1 MARIDSVNPEHF
13 DDPVAAYDRLAAHYP
28 DLSRRRELYL
38 RGIER
43 EIISRIPPRSRSLLD
58 IGAGDG
64 TRTAPITS
72 ASGVHRIVLLE
83 PSTQMRAHGRSNPDL
98 GSNRDLTADSAM
110 KIPGANVEA
119 SSEGAPFVSP
129 VSQVTTENNRVPEG
143 RHMTDPRASADSA
156 HVEIWPIRAEDLTA
170 KHLTE
175 HFDVV
180 TCLWNVLGHIS
191 AENRQRTLGAV
202 AQLLCA
208 NGKFFLDV
216 NHRYNLRAYGFL
228 PTCARW
234 IRDHLF
240 GNESNGDVVA
250 KWNVDDLT
258 ITTYGHVFTHREIAR
273 LAAAAGLELE
283 ERIVIDYENGGI
295 RQYAFQGNL
304 LYVFRRSSRIDSS
317 SAPETS

>member
-13 DDPVAAYDRLAAHYP
+13 DDPVAAYDRLAAHYA

-38 RGIER
+38 RGVEG
-43 EIISRIPPRSRSLLD
+43 EIITRIPSRSRSLLD

-64 TRTAPITS
+64 TRTARITS
-72 ASGVHRIVLLE
+72 ASGIHRIVLLE
-83 PSTQMRAHGRSNPDL
+83 PSTQMRTHRNSQPD
-98 GSNRDLTADSAM
+98 SANYPDLTAHSAM
-110 KIPGANVEA
+110 KILGANGEVG
-119 SSEGAPFVSP
+119 SEGATFVSP
-129 VSQVTTENNRVPEG
+129 GREPWVATENNRVPEG
-143 RHMTDPRASADSA
+143 RHTRASGDSA

-170 KHLTE
+170 KPLTE
-175 HFDVV
+175 PFDVI

-191 AENRQRTLGAV
+191 AENRQHTLCAV
-202 AQLLCA
+202 AQLLCP

-216 NHRYNLRAYGFL
+216 NHRYNLQAYGVL

-240 GNESNGDVVA
+240 RSESNGDVVA

-258 ITTYGHVFTHREIAR
+258 ISTYGHVFTHPEIAR

-283 ERIVIDYENGGI
+283 ERILIDYGNGGI

-317 SAPETS
+317 SAPQTS

>member
-13 DDPVAAYDRLAAHYP
+13 DDPVAAYDRLAAHYA

-38 RGIER
+38 RGVER
-43 EIISRIPPRSRSLLD
+43 EVISRIPPRSRSLLD

-64 TRTAPITS
+64 TRTARITS
-72 ASGVHRIVLLE
+72 ASGIHRIVLLE
-83 PSTQMRAHGRSNPDL
+83 PSNKMRTHGRSNPDL

-110 KIPGANVEA
+110 KIRGANIEA
-119 SSEGAPFVSP
+119 SSEGATFISP
-129 VSQVTTENNRVPEG
+129 GREPWVATETERVPEG
-143 RHMTDPRASADSA
+143 RQTQPSGHSA

-170 KHLTE
+170 KGLTE
-175 HFDVV
+175 HFDVI

-191 AENRQRTLGAV
+191 AENRHRALCAV
-202 AQLLCA
+202 RELLCP

-216 NHRYNLRAYGFL
+216 NHRYNLQAYGVL
-228 PTCARW
+228 PTFGRW

-240 GNESNGDVVA
+240 RNESNGDVVA
-250 KWNVDDLT
+250 KWTIRDANVST
-258 ITTYGHVFTHREIAR
+258 HGHVFTHREIMR

-283 ERIVIDYENGGI
+283 ERIVIDYGNGGI

-304 LYVFRRSSRIDSS
+304 LYVFRRSSRIESS
-317 SAPETS
+317 SAPQTS